1 MKLRR
6 AFLFLM
12 ERCPDGTF
20 QHTLTHTNAA
30 PPTPQ
35 AKGAWRTE
43 VQKGP
48 PPPLQGPGG
57 TAGRWRQTT
66 TAPKDRNGTPQ
77 MCARYFRSRSFERG
91 GFFAPSCEAL
101 EEIGRRGSNARG
113 GPRVNNNNGDGGE

>member
-6 AFLFLM
+6 AFLFLI
-12 ERCPDGTF
+12 ERCQDGTS

-43 VQKGP
+43 VQKAPPSKGQGGP
-48 PPPLQGPGG
+48 RGGGSRRQPPRKTETAPPKCVRGTSGHPPL
-57 TAGRWRQTT
+57 
-66 TAPKDRNGTPQ
+66 N
-77 MCARYFRSRSFERG
+77 G